1 MKNNAMKDNVIKA
14 RGKNYSEKT
23 IKIVVN
29 LAMFRWFNKLLK
41 TFLKQ
46 IMFLS

>member
-29 LAMFRWFNKLLK
+29 LATRSAKRLEPMTQHEFFNLPN
-41 TFLKQ
+41 
-46 IMFLS
+46 